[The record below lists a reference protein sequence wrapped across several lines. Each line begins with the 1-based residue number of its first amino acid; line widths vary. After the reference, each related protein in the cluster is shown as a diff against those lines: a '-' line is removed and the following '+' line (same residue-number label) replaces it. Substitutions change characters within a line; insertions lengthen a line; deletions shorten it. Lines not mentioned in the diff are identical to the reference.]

1 MQTCCCTKTVAA
13 FERSLQTRLATKG
26 LIFRSIPSTKAN
38 GEELIGCKGPS
49 TFTINILEDAFEM
62 KLHNQSTLLNL
73 AYLSLFLTNFQAINH
88 WKKRKIPRTGEK
100 REIKISLHRDT
111 KVLQSFLTFPS
122 FFPTILRDIAS
133 IERVVLGCLVQFSF
147 RSRKTSISFVPP
159 SALETSISTVSSILD
174 ER

>member
-1 MQTCCCTKTVAA
+1 MKYEIYIVLKGFSEMQTCCYTKTVAA

-38 GEELIGCKGPS
+38 GEELIGRKGPS

-88 WKKRKIPRTGEK
+88 WKKKRKEK
-100 REIKISLHRDT
+100 FLGQERDRER
-111 KVLQSFLTFPS
+111 
-122 FFPTILRDIAS
+122 
-133 IERVVLGCLVQFSF
+133 
-147 RSRKTSISFVPP
+147 
-159 SALETSISTVSSILD
+159 
-174 ER
+174 

>member
-1 MQTCCCTKTVAA
+1 MQTCCYTKTVAA

-38 GEELIGCKGPS
+38 GEELIGRKGPS

-73 AYLSLFLTNFQAINH
+73 AYLSSGHQSLKKK
-88 WKKRKIPRTGEK
+88 KKRKIPRTGERQ
-100 REIKISLHRDT
+100 REIEIFLHRDT

-133 IERVVLGCLVQFSF
+133 IERVVLGCLAEFSF